1 MFWNLL
7 IASFFIGSACA
18 MHLEYLKVD
27 SAEELL
33 VGTLDIV
40 DQDEDLPMPKE
51 QLPGMCWACV
61 WAMKKVKRHLADNA
75 NADMIKAEL
84 TKVCDSIGF
93 LRGLCKGM
101 INRYLDVLVEELSTT
116 DNPKRICANIGVC

>member
-27 SAEELL
+27 SAEEPL
-33 VGTLDIV
+33 VGTL
-40 DQDEDLPMPKE
+40 DEDLPMPEE
-51 QLPGMCWACV
+51 QLPGVCWACE

-93 LRGLCKGM
+93 LRSLCKTM
-101 INRYLDVLVEELSTT
+101 INRYLDILVEELSTT
-116 DNPKRICANIGVC
+116 DNPRRICANIGVC